1 MIGKGHAI
9 ASTGASIDYGWN
21 QEKDAEVV
29 LKEYLAGETPK
40 EITEEFKI
48 IQSQNERCTQNTL
61 SFILSPTI
69 KDGQEMSKAQ
79 LKEITSRFLKE
90 MELKNRQ
97 AIAFVHRDKAHT
109 HVHVYVNR
117 IGFDGKAYNDSFIGK
132 RSQIAADNV
141 AKELGLTRVRDVQ
154 QEKLKEMN
162 WQRLAIRHINNK
174 VMETRPKSL
183 DEYISKMKSCNVQ
196 VIPSINKSNQLQGFR
211 FEYKGAN
218 LKGSEVHRS
227 MTGGRLIGE
236 ISQNQSFS
244 RLKEVPNTLK
254 LMDKTVQ
261 LSSNMAVK
269 IAKDLVKQ
277 VIKRGL
283 DTGMGLGLG
292 Y

>member
-1 MIGKGHAI
+1 MIGKGHSI

-21 QEKDAEVV
+21 QEKEAEVV
-29 LKEYLAGETPK
+29 FKDHLAGETPK

-61 SFILSPTI
+61 SFILSPTV

-97 AIAFVHRDKAHT
+97 AVAFVHRDKSHT

-141 AKELGLTRVRDVQ
+141 ARELGLTRIRDVQ
-154 QEKLKEMN
+154 QEKLKELN

-196 VIPSINKSNQLQGFR
+196 VIPSINKSNELQGFR
-211 FEYKGAN
+211 FEYKRAN
-218 LKGSEVHRS
+218 LKGSEIHRS
-227 MTGGRLIGE
+227 MTGGKIIGE
-236 ISQNQSFS
+236 ISQNAKGIGM
-244 RLKEVPNTLK
+244 KEISSGLK
-254 LMDKTVQ
+254 LMNKTVQ
-261 LSSNMAVK
+261 LSTNMASK
-269 IAKDLVKQ
+269 IA
-277 VIKRGL
+277 
-283 DTGMGLGLG
+283 
-292 Y
+292 

>member
-9 ASTGASIDYGWN
+9 ASTGASIAYGWN
-21 QEKDAEVV
+21 QEKNAEVV
-29 LKEYLAGETPK
+29 LKEYLAGENPK
-40 EITEEFKI
+40 EISEEFQI
-48 IQSQNERCTQNTL
+48 IQSQNERCINNTL
-61 SFILSPTI
+61 SFVVSPTV

-90 MELKNRQ
+90 MELNNRQ

-154 QEKLKEMN
+154 QEKLKELN
-162 WQRLAIRHINNK
+162 WQRLAIRYINNK

-183 DEYISKMKSCNVQ
+183 DEYINKMKACNVQ
-196 VIPSINKSNQLQGFR
+196 VIPSINKSNRLQGFR

-227 MTGGRLIGE
+227 MTGGKIIGE
-236 ISQNQSFS
+236 ISQNAKGIGM
-244 RLKEVPNTLK
+244 KEISSGLK

-261 LSSNMAVK
+261 LSTNMASK
-269 IAKDLVKQ
+269 IAKDLIKQ

-283 DTGMGLGLG
+283 DTGMGF
-292 Y
+292 

>member
-1 MIGKGHAI
+1 MIGKGHSI
-9 ASTGASIDYGWN
+9 ASTGASIEYGWN
-21 QEKDAEVV
+21 QEKDAEVIY
-29 LKEYLAGETPK
+29 KEYLAGETPK

-61 SFILSPTI
+61 SFILSPTV

-90 MELKNRQ
+90 MELNNRQ

-154 QEKLKEMN
+154 QEKLKELN
-162 WQRLAIRHINNK
+162 WQRLAIRYINNK

-183 DEYISKMKSCNVQ
+183 DEYINKMKACNVQ
-196 VIPSINKSNQLQGFR
+196 VIPSINKSNRLQGFR

-227 MTGGRLIGE
+227 MTGGKIIGE
-236 ISQNQSFS
+236 ISQNAKGIGM
-244 RLKEVPNTLK
+244 KEISSGLK

-261 LSSNMAVK
+261 LSTNMASK
-269 IAKDLVKQ
+269 IAKDLIKQ

-283 DTGMGLGLG
+283 DTGMGF
-292 Y
+292 

>member
-1 MIGKGHAI
+1 MIGKGHSI

-21 QEKDAEVV
+21 QEKDAEVIF
-29 LKEYLAGETPK
+29 KEYLAGETPQ

-79 LKEITSRFLKE
+79 LQEITKQFLKE

-117 IGFDGKAYNDSFIGK
+117 IGFDGKTYNDSFIGK
-132 RSQIAADNV
+132 RSQVAADNV
-141 AKELGLTRVRDVQ
+141 AKELGLTRVREVQ
-154 QEKLKEMN
+154 QEKLQELK
-162 WQRLAIRHINNK
+162 WQRQAIRHINNR
-174 VMETRPKSL
+174 VLETRPKSV
-183 DEYISKMKSCNVQ
+183 DEYISKMKACNVQ

-218 LKGSEVHRS
+218 LKGSDVDRS
-227 MTGGRLIGE
+227 MTGSKIIGE
-236 ISQNQSFS
+236 IAQNTSYT
-244 RLKEVPNTLK
+244 RLKEVPNSLK

-261 LSSNMAVK
+261 LSTNMAGK
-269 IAKDLVKQ
+269 IAKDLIKQ

-283 DTGMGLGLG
+283 DTGIGF
-292 Y
+292 

>member
-21 QEKDAEVV
+21 QEKEAEVV
-29 LKEYLAGETPK
+29 FKEYLAGETPQ

-61 SFILSPTI
+61 SFILSPTV
-69 KDGQEMSKAQ
+69 KDGQKMSKTQ

-141 AKELGLTRVRDVQ
+141 AKEMGLTRVKDVQ
-154 QEKLKEMN
+154 QEKLKELN
-162 WQRLAIRHINNK
+162 WQRQAIRHINNR
-174 VMETRPKSL
+174 VLETRPKSL
-183 DEYISKMKSCNVQ
+183 DEYINKMKSCNIQ

-227 MTGGRLIGE
+227 MTGGKLIAE
-236 ISQNQSFS
+236 ISQNAKGIGM
-244 RLKEVPNTLK
+244 KEISTGLK
-254 LMDKTVQ
+254 LMNKTVQ
-261 LSSNMAVK
+261 LSTNMASK
-269 IAKDLVKQ
+269 IAKDLIKK

-283 DTGMGLGLG
+283 DTGMG

>member
-1 MIGKGHAI
+1 MIGKGHSI
-9 ASTGASIDYGWN
+9 ASTGASIEYGWN
-21 QEKDAEVV
+21 QEKEAEVV

-61 SFILSPTI
+61 SFILSPTV

-97 AIAFVHRDKAHT
+97 AIAFVHRDKEHT

-154 QEKLKEMN
+154 LEKLKELN
-162 WQRLAIRHINNK
+162 WQRLAIRNINNK

-227 MTGGRLIGE
+227 MTGGKIIGE
-236 ISQNQSFS
+236 ISQNAKGIGMKEILSG
-244 RLKEVPNTLK
+244 LKM
-254 LMDKTVQ
+254 MDKTVQ
-261 LSSNMAVK
+261 LSTNMASK
-269 IAKDLVKQ
+269 IAKDLIKQ

-283 DTGMGLGLG
+283 DTGMSM
-292 Y
+292 

>member
-1 MIGKGHAI
+1 MIGKGHSI

-61 SFILSPTI
+61 SFILSPTV
-69 KDGQEMSKAQ
+69 KDGQEMGKAQ

-141 AKELGLTRVRDVQ
+141 AKELGLTRVREVQ
-154 QEKLKEMN
+154 QEKLQELK

-174 VMETRPKSL
+174 VIETRPKSL
-183 DEYISKMKSCNVQ
+183 DEYIGKMKDSNVK

-211 FEYKGAN
+211 FEYKGAS

-227 MTGGRLIGE
+227 MSGSKLIGE
-236 ISQNQSFS
+236 ITQNAKFT
-244 RLKEVPNTLK
+244 RMKEVPNSLK

-261 LSSNMAVK
+261 LSSNMAAK
-269 IAKDLVKQ
+269 IAKDLLKQ

-283 DTGMGLGLG
+283 ETGMGMGF
-292 Y
+292 

>member
-9 ASTGASIDYGWN
+9 ASTGASIEYGWN
-21 QEKDAEVV
+21 QEKEAEVV
-29 LKEYLAGETPK
+29 LKEYLAGDTPQ

-61 SFILSPTI
+61 SFILSPTV
-69 KDGQEMSKAQ
+69 KDGKEMSKAQ
-79 LKEITSRFLKE
+79 LKEITDRFLKE

-141 AKELGLTRVRDVQ
+141 AKELGLTRVREVQ
-154 QEKLKEMN
+154 QEKLQELK
-162 WQRLAIRHINNK
+162 WQRLAIKHINDR
-174 VMETRPKSL
+174 VLESRPKSV
-183 DEYISKMKSCNVQ
+183 DEYISKMKACNVN

-227 MTGGRLIGE
+227 MTGGKIIGE
-236 ISQNQSFS
+236 ISQNAKGIGM
-244 RLKEVPNTLK
+244 KEISSGLK

-261 LSSNMAVK
+261 LSTNMASK
-269 IAKDLVKQ
+269 IAKDLMKQ
-277 VIKRGL
+277 VIKKGL
-283 DTGMGLGLG
+283 DTGIGF
-292 Y
+292 